1 MKPITYFYGLW
12 VFLFAL
18 FAYWQ
23 INDPDPEVW
32 VSIYAVAVI
41 FSLFAVRGIFPKIPL
56 TLVVVVCILGAI
68 YFFPAGVGQWIA
80 DEWAQQDLTMKTPQ
94 MEENRETFGLL
105 TIALVLSPALY
116 QAWKKKLIQI
126 LKIISPKLSFTCVFY
141 SFSCFFS

>member
-1 MKPITYFYGLW
+1 MKPISYFYGLW

-68 YFFPAGVGQWIA
+68 YFFPGGVGQWIA

-116 QAWKKKLIQI
+116 QAWKK
-126 LKIISPKLSFTCVFY
+126 S
-141 SFSCFFS
+141 

>member
-1 MKPITYFYGLW
+1 MKSIRYFYGLW

-32 VSIYAVAVI
+32 VSIYSVAII
-41 FSLFAVRGIFPKIPL
+41 FSLFAIREIFPKLPL
-56 TLVVVVCILGAI
+56 TLVVIVCILGAI
-68 YFFPAGVGQWIA
+68 YFFPGGVGQWMA
-80 DEWAQQDLTMKTPQ
+80 DEWAQQDLTMKTTQ

-116 QAWKKKLIQI
+116 RAWKK
-126 LKIISPKLSFTCVFY
+126 S
-141 SFSCFFS
+141 

>member
-1 MKPITYFYGLW
+1 MKSIRYFYGLW

-32 VSIYAVAVI
+32 VSIYSVAII
-41 FSLFAVRGIFPKIPL
+41 FSLFAIRGIFPKLPL
-56 TLVVVVCILGAI
+56 TLVVIVCILGAI
-68 YFFPAGVGQWIA
+68 QFFPGGVGQWMA
-80 DEWAQQDLTMKTPQ
+80 DEWAQQDLTMKTTQ

-116 QAWKKKLIQI
+116 RAWKK
-126 LKIISPKLSFTCVFY
+126 S
-141 SFSCFFS
+141 

>member
-1 MKPITYFYGLW
+1 MKTISYFYGLW

-41 FSLFAVRGIFPKIPL
+41 FSLFAVRGIFPKLPL
-56 TLVVVVCILGAI
+56 TLVVIFCLLGAV
-68 YFFPAGVGQWIA
+68 YFFPGGVGEWIA
-80 DEWAQQDLTMKTPQ
+80 AEWAQKDLTMKTAQ
-94 MEENRETFGLL
+94 MVENRETFGLL

-116 QAWKKKLIQI
+116 RAWKKN
-126 LKIISPKLSFTCVFY
+126 
-141 SFSCFFS
+141 

>member
-1 MKPITYFYGLW
+1 MKPISYFYGLW

-32 VSIYAVAVI
+32 VSIYAVAII
-41 FSLFAVRGIFPKIPL
+41 FSLFAIRGIFPKIPL
-56 TLVVVVCILGAI
+56 TLVVILCLLGAA
-68 YFFPAGVGQWIA
+68 YFFPGGVGDWIA
-80 DEWAQQDLTMKTPQ
+80 AEWAQKDLTMKTPQ

-116 QAWKKKLIQI
+116 RAWKK
-126 LKIISPKLSFTCVFY
+126 TDT
-141 SFSCFFS
+141 

>member
-1 MKPITYFYGLW
+1 MKTISYFYGLW

-41 FSLFAVRGIFPKIPL
+41 FSLFAVRGIFPKWPL
-56 TLVVVVCILGAI
+56 SLVVILCLLGAV
-68 YFFPAGVGQWIA
+68 YFFPGGVGDWIA
-80 DEWAQQDLTMKTPQ
+80 AEWVQKDLTMKTPQ

-105 TIALVLSPALY
+105 TIALVLIPALY
-116 QAWKKKLIQI
+116 RAWKKK
-126 LKIISPKLSFTCVFY
+126 
-141 SFSCFFS
+141 